1 MRYLTYK
8 ASALNSSVRLPKE
21 NKTNAVL
28 VAAGSK
34 EAKLRYSD
42 VSERFRRGATAHRR
56 QHSTIVL
63 YAVSIEEKS

>member
-1 MRYLTYK
+1 MRYITYK
-8 ASALNSSVRLPKE
+8 ASALKSSVRLSKE

-42 VSERFRRGATAHRR
+42 VSERFRRGATAR
-56 QHSTIVL
+56 QRQRAMTVL